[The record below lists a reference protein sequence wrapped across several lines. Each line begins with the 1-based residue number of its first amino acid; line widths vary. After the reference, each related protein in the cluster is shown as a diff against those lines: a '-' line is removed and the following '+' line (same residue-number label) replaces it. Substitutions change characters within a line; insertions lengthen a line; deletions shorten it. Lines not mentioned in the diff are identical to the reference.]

1 MLLHQF
7 RKHLA
12 DEIRNFPLEPN
23 AATQSYAVTTA
34 ALARKI
40 LDYLNAKDL
49 TLPNGFRLE
58 GDSPTYK
65 LATVLDRIIHF
76 RTLGQD
82 IISFGH
88 PEKPDLITLY
98 SDKNPRYKDHLYI
111 RLTDYR
117 DMMSRLATDD
127 LLVAHY
133 LMRNTV
139 NLLSKALKAEEPK
152 SRQEEL
158 ELGELRRSIYD
169 YVANAWNILCI
180 LSDTGKVEIPQSAI
194 DCYEDL
200 YDKGSKR
207 YDRFTTSQEFVDGY
221 LKTWQWATSNPGLVE
236 VEGQDTY
243 CMSFTEVERKENG
256 TIRRLAIPF
265 ETLIRLFTDVRQQI
279 GQAHSCPAHE
289 NWSEMN
295 VGNGYS
301 NEHRATNQVN
311 G

>member
-1 MLLHQF
+1 M
-7 RKHLA
+7 
-12 DEIRNFPLEPN
+12 
-23 AATQSYAVTTA
+23 
-34 ALARKI
+34 
-40 LDYLNAKDL
+40 
-49 TLPNGFRLE
+49 
-58 GDSPTYK
+58 
-65 LATVLDRIIHF
+65 LDRIIHF

-82 IISFGH
+82 IISFRH
-88 PEKPDLITLY
+88 PGKPDLITLY

-127 LLVAHY
+127 LLLAHY

-158 ELGELRRSIYD
+158 ELGELRKRIYD

-207 YDRFTTSQEFVDGY
+207 YHRFTTSQEFVDGY
-221 LKTWQWATSNPGLVE
+221 LKTWQWATSNPRLVE

-243 CMSFTEVERKENG
+243 CMSFTEIERKENG

-289 NWSEMN
+289 NRSEMN
-295 VGNGYS
+295 VGNGDS
-301 NEHRATNQVN
+301 IELRATNQVN